1 MSPANPLQ
9 LWTHERVR
17 EHLSEAADTLR
28 RLPSNFGAK
37 RLTFWPDV
45 VHTSYE
51 IWLAEA
57 HARNKVTPPHP
68 AAISRM
74 DTALTWLLPLNT
86 EQRRILWARSCG
98 VSWRRLEQTDGRSH
112 TTLRKIY
119 AAGLDHVVRQ
129 ANGLAPAMVQALM
142 EQKQK

>member
-1 MSPANPLQ
+1 MNSSKPLQ
-9 LWTHERVR
+9 LWTRERVC
-17 EHLSEAADTLR
+17 EHLIEAADTLR
-28 RLPSNFGAK
+28 RLPSNFGSK

-57 HARNKVTPPHP
+57 HARNKMTPPHP

-74 DTALTWLLPLNT
+74 DTTLTWLLPLST
-86 EQRRILWARSCG
+86 EQRRIVWARSCG

-119 AAGLDHVVRQ
+119 SAGLDQVLRQ
-129 ANGLAPAMVQALM
+129 ANGLTPLAIQTLM